1 VAGPGRHRASA
12 FKTGTRC
19 ICRMARSKKRTLA
32 EAVAHAERVLKE
44 KDRLREEAFRDS
56 REIQRAASAVL
67 RAGVPRTAKGVEA
80 AREQLAL
87 ASAQSKS
94 LKRRLE
100 SHPELYESGMMETP
114 LQELAEAYVLLAH
127 SRGEPIPTF
136 DEISVTPA
144 AFILGVADA
153 IGEFRRQLVGAIRHG
168 RIKEAERHLDAMEEA
183 FSAIAAIA
191 LPDAIVPVRKK
202 VDTARSLIER
212 SSSEVALAVRMHEH
226 EKAIRAAGVPRRDGR

>member
-1 VAGPGRHRASA
+1 
-12 FKTGTRC
+12 
-19 ICRMARSKKRTLA
+19 MAKGKKRTLA
-32 EAVAHAERVLKE
+32 EAVAHAERVLKA

-56 REIQRAASAVL
+56 REIQRAASTVL
-67 RAGVPRTAKGVEA
+67 RGGVPRTAKGVEV

-87 ASAQSKS
+87 ASAHSKA

-100 SHPELYESGMMETP
+100 GHADLYESGMMETP

-127 SRGEPIPTF
+127 SQGEPIPTY

-144 AFILGVADA
+144 SFILGVADA

-168 RIKEAERHLDAMEEA
+168 RIKEAERHLDAMDEA
-183 FSAIAAIA
+183 FSAIAAIS

-212 SSSEVALAVRMHEH
+212 SASEVALAVRMHEH
-226 EKAIRAAGVPRRDGR
+226 EKAIRAAAPRARGRR